1 MRQRTPP
8 SERRQRRQS
17 LKEPLCRNADG
28 DRAHTMPVTACAAIP
43 DPLSTSLDSPSEEH
57 RVIGADS
64 EFSRGVHLYIHNPR
78 EPRGDQGGHPLRAR
92 APVRR
97 DASKAPRRAGAR
109 GKVARTMQT
118 RGLTRGIARLPP
130 VQTTEPFVDV
140 RPLSRGA
147 PGGRPL
153 WTLRKGKPTT
163 QRDATS
169 CVRVGRS
176 SRRRKSLHS
185 SRSRPGRAWQGCC
198 LVETARLAPPSPLIE
213 RAPRLRPTAPAATA
227 VAPSDKTPS
236 RPPLHRGR
244 KRREDQRLRWTGTAR

>member
-1 MRQRTPP
+1 MAQIP
-8 SERRQRRQS
+8 SFRGECISTYTIRGS
-17 LKEPLCRNADG
+17 LG
-28 DRAHTMPVTACAAIP
+28 AI
-43 DPLSTSLDSPSEEH
+43 
-57 RVIGADS
+57 R
-64 EFSRGVHLYIHNPR
+64 
-78 EPRGDQGGHPLRAR
+78 GGHPLRAR

-97 DASKAPRRAGAR
+97 DASKTPRRAGAR
-109 GKVARTMQT
+109 GKVARTT
-118 RGLTRGIARLPP
+118 RTRCLTRGIARLPP

-169 CVRVGRS
+169 CVRVARS

-198 LVETARLAPPSPLIE
+198 LVETARLAPPLRLSRE
-213 RAPRLRPTAPAATA
+213 RRDCGRLRP
-227 VAPSDKTPS
+227 
-236 RPPLHRGR
+236 PPPRWLLPIR
-244 KRREDQRLRWTGTAR
+244 RLRVRRSTVGESEGKTSGCAGPERPDKRTPTGAERSI